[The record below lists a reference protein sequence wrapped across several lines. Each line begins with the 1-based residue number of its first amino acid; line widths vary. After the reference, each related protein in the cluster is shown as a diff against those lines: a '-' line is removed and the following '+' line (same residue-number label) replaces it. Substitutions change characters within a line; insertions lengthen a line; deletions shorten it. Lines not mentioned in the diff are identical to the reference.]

1 MKEKTALHFESR
13 GVTGNIFWILGK
25 VRDIMRKERRI
36 IEYNDMWEEVQKSG
50 SYEEALQIIGEHVH
64 LIDDDTEKEWGR

>member
-13 GVTGNIFWILGK
+13 GVTGNIYWILGK

-36 IEYNDMWEEVQKSG
+36 IEYNDMWDEVQKSG
-50 SYEEALQIIGEHVH
+50 SYEEALQIIGQHVK
-64 LIDDDTEKEWGR
+64 LVDDDTGALYG